1 MAGSGSGGRVVLQ
14 KNDIAIKKALYK
26 SGMAV

>member
-1 MAGSGSGGRVVLQ
+1 MAGSGSGGRIVLQ

-26 SGMAV
+26 PGVAL